1 MSQHNI
7 PLGRLTTHKHLGDLT
22 ANATVEWVLLKLSSA
37 NNLAEAVA
45 DLPEDLCEALN
56 TTRLIDLLRVLVKER
71 SAFESIERIA
81 KELVEREE
89 WRDYPRLSVLL
100 LSIARECLEELSNED
115 IKKTNLYRAGERIY
129 YHFMEQPDTYDRCVY
144 VLKAGFQLFHY
155 DQDEK
160 WHREFKEFQA
170 LYDNLLVE
178 LQVYYYFGDN
188 FAELSDQAKTGRGQK
203 RIIDSVSQSSKYPNK
218 ELKELNPQRLE
229 FPILARSTE
238 ALKFASRFTQGLDLE
253 NDEVEENAKKMAQE
267 FRILQW
273 EILVRNLVEEDRDH
287 EFRFYLYRDTVDY
300 NIPGSPKEDFLISFV
315 DRARMAECRSIPL
328 SKQILM
334 EESDEKGSDDTETL
348 KEKIGSSYESFKG
361 LLSKVPDFVRE
372 DYVHSFVNMRNED
385 LSLNVM
391 LVRDSELSFFSLIWL
406 LRFATSEGEQVKDW
420 KLNPED
426 KRKVCFR
433 PGDAKPSD
441 KWWSSCNM
449 YEFAEECGL
458 IIRLRNSECML
469 TRRWRSLTAW
479 LRQLNIDLEKAYK
492 NDEKV
497 LQAAEKEKILSHN
510 NPLLQ
515 RLPLKR
521 LNYDK
526 DTELSFIKDLW
537 GFLVSDPLKALLEK
551 LDNLPE
557 TAMSC
562 DEFANKGLG
571 PLLESFDPFLKVES
585 SAGLEDVLLHC
596 CRGFIPL
603 EHLFRA
609 YQPYEI
615 HLLIQALNWER
626 SFLVDGE
633 PAPISLGF
641 ASIVGSVPYE
651 NLSDSE
657 SSQNETAAFDQWLV
671 PYRSL
676 LSFLSSDS
684 GSSQNE
690 TAAFDQWLVPYR
702 SLFSAL
708 SADSVLPDVQKS
720 IKQIGEQGQQR
731 YFAHQTSGLLGT
743 IWLDP
748 EREKLNNQSKFALWL
763 AKTQVT
769 HIWGNLLID
778 VEEKIY
784 DQDQFPVWRGF
795 DARKIA
801 EELVNLG
808 IRGGVVRAAKPP
820 KGGRSMFDPEWQAD
834 LEFSKYAIGLERQ
847 IRDDSDEARKI
858 IEEIRLSLSN
868 GLPSTSPP
876 DWVTTHAFAMC
887 FYHGMRQAVYH
898 ALKMFHQDCTKSM
911 SKNEY
916 LQIKWDNKSV
926 SIYNRGKVD
935 LKEHCTSRFKATD
948 REFFDIFEN
957 KALGEKKGEKIKVFK
972 IEGPQPMDP
981 SKVSDMWE
989 LIIRRIRNREERRT
1003 TGRNPESYLATR

>member
-1 MSQHNI
+1 MSQHNM

-22 ANATVEWVLLKLSSA
+22 AKATVEWVLLKLSSA
-37 NNLAEAVA
+37 NDLREVVE

-56 TTRLIDLLRVLVKER
+56 TTRLIDLLRPLVKER

-81 KELVEREE
+81 EELAEREE
-89 WRDYPRLSVLL
+89 WRNYPRLSVLL
-100 LSIARECLEELSNED
+100 LSIARECLEELSYVSDNGVKSYEGV
-115 IKKTNLYRAGERIY
+115 KKTNLYRVGERIY
-129 YHFMEQPDTYDRCVY
+129 HYFMEQPDTYDTYDRCVY

-155 DQDEK
+155 DQDEE

-203 RIIDSVSQSSKYPNK
+203 RIIDSISQSSKYPNK

-238 ALKFASRFTQGLDLE
+238 ALKFASRFTQDLDLE

-328 SKQILM
+328 RKQILM
-334 EESDEKGSDDTETL
+334 EESDDEGSDDTETL
-348 KEKIGSSYESFKG
+348 KKKINRSYESFKG

-406 LRFATSEGEQVKDW
+406 LRFATSGGEQVKDW

-433 PGDAKPSD
+433 PGDAKSSD
-441 KWWSSCNM
+441 KWWSSCDM

-479 LRQLNIDLEKAYK
+479 LRQLNTDLEKAYK
-492 NDEKV
+492 NDEKA

-526 DTELSFIKDLW
+526 DIELSFIKDLW
-537 GFLVSDPLKALLEK
+537 EFLVSDPLKALLEK

-562 DEFANKGLG
+562 NEFANKGLG
-571 PLLESFDPFLKVES
+571 PLLESFDSLLKVES

-615 HLLIQALNWER
+615 HLLVQALNWER

-641 ASIVGSVPYE
+641 ASIAGSVPYE
-651 NLSDSE
+651 NLSDSG
-657 SSQNETAAFDQWLV
+657 SSQNETTAFDQWLV

-708 SADSVLPDVQKS
+708 SADSVLPALQDAS
-720 IKQIGEQGQQR
+720 KQIGKRDQKR
-731 YFAHQTSGLLGT
+731 SFAHQTSGLIGT
-743 IWLDP
+743 IWSDP
-748 EREKLNNQSKFALWL
+748 QTEKLSFLSQFSLWL
-763 AKTQVT
+763 AKVHVQE
-769 HIWGNLLID
+769 IWGDIPMHPERAIYERD
-778 VEEKIY
+778 FPRWEKDDIEI
-784 DQDQFPVWRGF
+784 VNR
-795 DARKIA
+795 
-801 EELVNLG
+801 LVNLG
-808 IRGGVVRAAKPP
+808 VWGGIIRAAAPPISNNLENAP
-820 KGGRSMFDPEWQAD
+820 KGNRLNRRRLSR
-834 LEFSKYAIGLERQ
+834 Y
-847 IRDDSDEARKI
+847 ARKLHLI
-858 IEEIRLSLSN
+858 LEDPNSEMEMIDQVIENELKSLSFHH
-868 GLPSTSPP
+868 LPEHTLPP
-876 DWVTTHAFAMC
+876 LWVTGRAFAIC
-887 FYHGMRQAVYH
+887 FYHGIRQAAYH
-898 ALKMFHQDCTKSM
+898 ALKTFVLIDEEQ
-911 SKNEY
+911 KNPEKPC
-916 LQIKWDNKSV
+916 LWTEWTDKQV
-926 SIYNRGKVD
+926 LIYNRGEIEIEKHPLVSI
-935 LKEHCTSRFKATD
+935 KD
-948 REFFDIFEN
+948 REFFERFEN
-957 KALGEKKGEKIKVFK
+957 KALTEKGTKMFK
-972 IEGPQPMDP
+972 IIGPKPVAP
-981 SKVSDMWE
+981 GKWCLEINKVVSD
-989 LIIRRIRNREERRT
+989 
-1003 TGRNPESYLATR
+1003 A